1 MKKLFKP
8 NSVALVGASDR
19 PGSFGFFAAK
29 NLIDTGDKIKKYFVN
44 PKREEILGIK
54 TYKSLEELPEVPEL
68 ILLGIPAK
76 ATNPIL
82 RQAGE
87 MGIKA
92 AIVFSS
98 GFAEDHLYGGVELE
112 EEMIKIAN
120 KYSMKILGPNC
131 LGIMNNV
138 DKVKLWS
145 TGADPDFS
153 TRKKGAA
160 VIAQSGGYTIG
171 AVDRH
176 HIDLSYAIST
186 GNGNI
191 VTIEELMEFC
201 VDDDDVTVVA
211 LYLEGIKKPDVF
223 YRALVKASKKR
234 KPVIILK
241 SGSSKKGAISAASHT
256 GNIAG
261 SYEIFKAIFNKYGV
275 ISVSTAE
282 EFFCAIQTYTILGK
296 KLPKDNKFAVITLSG
311 GETTISADM
320 AERFSIELPELTEET
335 KEKLNNILP
344 DFAIAKNPMDMT
356 TDLLG
361 DPERLGKLFETIG
374 DDENIEAII
383 AGLGFE
389 DTEAVKGYDYDMHA
403 FLAKPLLD
411 YQKKPDS
418 VPMFVVPQFEGKR
431 SQKWRV
437 NLKDANI
444 PIMSLG
450 EIGYS
455 IIGKLASNLSYDPD
469 VRLLESAVPAETD
482 TEEFVAMSEYD
493 SKLELINQGIKV
505 PKQILVHSLD
515 EVSKACRELE
525 FPLVMKVN
533 SEDILHKTDAGGV
546 VLGVKNEEEAAN
558 AYDNILGNCKKYNP
572 NAVIDGILIQEMQ
585 KKGTEMII
593 GVKNDKMFGPMLLV
607 GMGGVFVEIFKDVAL
622 TPCPIS
628 KEEAIMQLKS
638 LKAFK
643 LLEGYRGGNKADIDA
658 FAELMVEISKYAV
671 QNKDTLKEMD
681 LNPVFVY
688 EEGEGVCTV
697 DALIIKNKDSF
708 ISCL

>member
-8 NSVALVGASDR
+8 KSVVLVGASDR

-44 PKREEILGIK
+44 PKKEEVLGIK
-54 TYKSLEELPEVPEL
+54 TYKSLEELPEIPEL

-98 GFAEDHLYGGVELE
+98 GFAEDHLFGGVELE
-112 EEMIKIAN
+112 KEMVKIAN
-120 KYSMKILGPNC
+120 EYNMKILGPNC
-131 LGIMNNV
+131 LGIINNV

-171 AVDRH
+171 SVDRH

-223 YRALVKASKKR
+223 YRALVKAAKKR

-261 SYEIFKAIFNKYGV
+261 SHEIFKAIFDKYGV

-311 GETTISADM
+311 GEATISADM

-335 KEKLNNILP
+335 KGKLNNILP

-361 DPERLGKLFETIG
+361 DPERLGKLFEIIG

-389 DTEAVKGYDYDMHA
+389 DIGKVEGYDYDMHA

-411 YQKKPDS
+411 YQEKPNS
-418 VPMFVVPQFEGKR
+418 VPILVVPQYEGKR
-431 SQKWRV
+431 SEKWRMK
-437 NLKDANI
+437 LKDSNI

-455 IIGKLASNLSYDPD
+455 IIGNLAKNLSYDVD
-469 VRLLESAVPAETD
+469 VRLLESAVPKGDSTGEPIS
-482 TEEFVAMSEYD
+482 MSEYD
-493 SKLELINQGIKV
+493 SKLELIKQGIGV
-505 PKQILVHSLD
+505 PKQTVAHSI
-515 EVSKACRELE
+515 EELTKVCSDLG
-525 FPLVMKVN
+525 FPLVLKVN
-533 SEDILHKTDAGGV
+533 SKDILHKTDAGGV
-546 VLGVKNEEEAAN
+546 KLGINSEEDAIN
-558 AYDNILGNCKKYNP
+558 AYESILKNCKEYQT
-572 NAVIDGILIQEMQ
+572 NAQIDGILVQQMV
-585 KKGTEMII
+585 KKGTEIII
-593 GVKNDKMFGPMLLV
+593 GIKNDEMFGPMLLV

-622 TPCPIS
+622 TPCPIN

-638 LKAFK
+638 LKAFP
-643 LLEGYRGGNKADIDA
+643 LLEGYRGSNPADVDA
-658 FAELMVEISKYAV
+658 LAELMVKVSEYAV
-671 QNKDTLKEMD
+671 KNKDTLVEMD
-681 LNPVFVY
+681 INPVFVY
-688 EEGEGVCTV
+688 EEGEGLAVV
-697 DALIIKNKDSF
+697 DALIIKK
-708 ISCL
+708 